1 MSAEAT
7 AALARYTPRSLTAAE
22 WAGAG
27 PAVVRVVAA
36 AGPHDVREA
45 RSLAAAVCS
54 FLATSTSWD
63 HDSEPDLACLLTRLA
78 VDEWVERS
86 PLRGK
91 SKLVRRS
98 QLRRLVSTVE
108 QRGPVQ
114 RASVQISPRTKAFM
128 LAAAL
133 VPVPVVAVEAAH
145 VPARFGGLR
154 EHAFP
159 ELLAASPDLG
169 VLLPGGCVGE
179 KSDGTFRD
187 ARKAVSALV
196 RVVGVP
202 SREVSPTSTS
212 PSARPTH
219 SKSVR
224 PRTSNAAAV
233 RDAKAAHQASQVPST
248 PTVSPEVAAE
258 IAAYRPYR
266 VTSDEWAR
274 VADVTRALI
283 TAFRPERTGRQL
295 QGVAGHLV
303 RFAVWVASRPDRV
316 DPTSALTEAEVSVEG
331 LLDEY
336 LRTELSQTPDGSR
349 ATKRFVITRAL
360 KGMRGVRPA
369 ATIGYQPIR
378 APYSSQEVAAFV
390 LQALNQP
397 TATKRRTF
405 SAVLAL
411 AVGAGLSGSDQRG
424 ISPRDIHEVDLGDG
438 ASALLIEV
446 QGNRARTVAMS
457 DQFRP
462 LLEDALR
469 LHREAGLPDDAPLH
483 GGSAERRDPTSP
495 VLQNTVVSSGEKVDV
510 EVARLRSTWLVAAMN
525 ASVPLAT
532 LMRAAGL
539 QSARSFADLLPYC
552 QEPNP
557 DDVAAVLAAVDPA
570 MGQR

>member
-1 MSAEAT
+1 
-7 AALARYTPRSLTAAE
+7 
-22 WAGAG
+22 
-27 PAVVRVVAA
+27 VVRVVSAA
-36 AGPHDVREA
+36 SPSAEAEA
-45 RSLAAAVCS
+45 RSLAAALCS

-63 HDSEPDLACLLTRLA
+63 HGSVPDFSHLLTRTS

-98 QLRRLVSTVE
+98 QLRRLVDLVE

-133 VPVPVVAVEAAH
+133 LDVPVVAVEAAH

-159 ELLAASPDLG
+159 ELPALSPDLG
-169 VLLPGGCVGE
+169 VLLPGGCDGENGEGTVG
-179 KSDGTFRD
+179 D
-187 ARKAVSALV
+187 ARKAVSALMT
-196 RVVGVP
+196 VVGVP
-202 SREVSPTSTS
+202 LREVSPTSTS

-219 SKSVR
+219 SKPARARKSR
-224 PRTSNAAAV
+224 AAAV
-233 RDAKAAHQASQVPST
+233 RDAKAAHQAAQVPSV

-266 VTSDEWAR
+266 VSGAEWAR
-274 VADVTRALI
+274 VADVTRALV
-283 TAFRPERTGRQL
+283 TAYGPERTGRQL

-303 RFAVWVASRPDRV
+303 RFAVWVASRPTRE
-316 DPTSALTEAEVSVEG
+316 DPAAPLTQAEVSVEG

-336 LRTELSQTPDGSR
+336 LRTELAKAPDGSR
-349 ATKRFVITRAL
+349 ATKRYVITRAL
-360 KGMRGVRPA
+360 KGMRGVRA
-369 ATIGYQPIR
+369 AAVIGYQPIR
-378 APYSSQEVAAFV
+378 PPYSPQEVAAFV

-397 TATKRRTF
+397 TPTKRRTF

-424 ISPRDIHEVDLGDG
+424 ICPRDVHEVDLGDG
-438 ASALLIEV
+438 STALLIEV
-446 QGNRARTVAMS
+446 HGKRARTAVMS
-457 DQFRP
+457 QEFRP

-469 LHREAGLPDDAPLH
+469 LHQEAGLPDDAPLH
-483 GGSAERRDPTSP
+483 GGSPERRDPTSP
-495 VLQNTVVSSGEKVDV
+495 VLQNTVVSSGKQVDV

-552 QEPNP
+552 QEPDP
-557 DDVAAVLAAVDPA
+557 GDVASVLAAVEPA
-570 MGQR
+570 VGQP